1 MSAYEPQTGMEKC
14 YKQNL
19 IINYLPWFFFEKEVF
34 DLLQDV
40 IPVAKVKVIRKKDGS
55 SKGFGFVNVF
65 SKEDGE
71 MAIDVFNGLPVSG
84 KRLKVAWSR
93 PGKRPACN
101 LCVRNIPLHWRTED
115 LKRRFQIFGTLLGC
129 RVLWDSKRNLNR
141 AIGFVRYDR
150 PEDARSA
157 FAMMNGVLPVDG
169 ISKIKVEIAYRD
181 QIYNANAAPP
191 SVYSDA
197 RDSVYSDARDSVFSD
212 ARESVY
218 SDARDSVYSA
228 RDSVYSARDSVYS
241 DGRDSAYQHSM
252 SRGYSSPRSSEKFTD
267 GPTNG
272 QVLNKWAATSG
283 ACVA

>member
-1 MSAYEPQTGMEKC
+1 
-14 YKQNL
+14 
-19 IINYLPWFFFEKEVF
+19 
-34 DLLQDV
+34 
-40 IPVAKVKVIRKKDGS
+40 
-55 SKGFGFVNVF
+55 
-65 SKEDGE
+65 
-71 MAIDVFNGLPVSG
+71 MAIEVFNGLPVSG

-141 AIGFVRYDR
+141 AIGFVRYDL

-181 QIYNANAAPP
+181 QIYNPNTA
-191 SVYSDA
+191 SS
-197 RDSVYSDARDSVFSD
+197 S
-212 ARESVY
+212 
-218 SDARDSVYSA
+218 
-228 RDSVYSARDSVYS
+228 
-241 DGRDSAYQHSM
+241 YQHSVAR
-252 SRGYSSPRSSEKFTD
+252 SHASFPRYTLSLSPEREKFTPE
-267 GPTNG
+267 GGSSNG
-272 QVLNKWAATSG
+272 SCQSIATKWTATSG

>member
-1 MSAYEPQTGMEKC
+1 MSSLYEQQTGMEKC

-71 MAIDVFNGLPVSG
+71 MAIEVFNGLPVSG

-181 QIYNANAAPP
+181 QIYNSNAMPVYKQ
-191 SVYSDA
+191 SVAS
-197 RDSVYSDARDSVFSD
+197 
-212 ARESVY
+212 
-218 SDARDSVYSA
+218 
-228 RDSVYSARDSVYS
+228 
-241 DGRDSAYQHSM
+241 
-252 SRGYSSPRSSEKFTD
+252 YSSPRSSLSLSPEREKFTE
-267 GPTNG
+267 GSTTSTG
-272 QVLNKWAATSG
+272 QASNKWAATSG